1 VTVSISEMP
10 TNHSRYQGGVLEL
23 LRKLAREGRDE
34 LVIQLL
40 RDPAKMAA
48 GYEAEYGQAH
58 RPRSQ

>member
-1 VTVSISEMP
+1 MP

-34 LVIQLL
+34 LVIRLL